1 MEKTE
6 IGDGKHAQEPAAGQD
21 VGNERA
27 AEHDGNTE
35 RCKEYAG
42 KVSAVLKIENS
53 QGESEGNHGETE
65 QHAEQKNRP
74 PGAGTV
80 DKMQQQH
87 KKGTVRSVTT

>member
-6 IGDGKHAQEPAAGQD
+6 IGDGKHAQESAAGQD

-65 QHAEQKNRP
+65 QHAEQKNHP
-74 PGAGTV
+74 SGAGTV
-80 DKMQQQH
+80 DKVQQ
-87 KKGTVRSVTT
+87 